1 MANLIFVILFVMTVV
16 IGAIFGLVRGLNKSV
31 IRMMTFVVAMV
42 LTFVVAAP
50 VTNAITDAIGLGDM
64 LLSGLADSEVTQLLD
79 TMPMLREAILA
90 APALVI
96 GIVVF
101 PVMFAVLKF
110 VSWIVFLCIQKP
122 LRKAIFKETFPVKG
136 KKKVTEA
143 EAQTEQT
150 QEETPKQPSMGARV
164 GKRFAGMGIG
174 AVAGVLIF
182 AMMLTPVL
190 GLFSILPQ
198 AEAMDEMLDVMVS
211 EEMLAPEYVDIIRE
225 AYSVTDSGLVNFYGA
240 IGFQSLGKSYL
251 GSVSRFEM
259 DGQVTSLSA
268 ELDALLS
275 AVQNV
280 LKDGK
285 LLNALMSED
294 PNAVFTL
301 LADKQYMNVL
311 LGDLLQS
318 KMLSAAVPKLVS
330 MATESIAAGMNVPA
344 NKEAVYNNMMG
355 DVALAVKDAQ
365 IDYAGIAAYE
375 KANGIRSG
383 RDASGEMMTQEQY
396 EAEVAKLVELTKT
409 ISKIMN
415 KAISGDNSE
424 FTDAVALHIVN
435 EVRSSGGNLENFDA
449 TSVQS
454 ALTTVDSTTV
464 DAGLLEKLQNPE
476 KFETDVATVE
486 TIASAITETVKNALS
501 DEEKAA
507 ETASTLANVVSDL
520 AGAVSSAMDENGN
533 LDATKLDYE
542 KIGNAVSSL
551 QNSELKGVG
560 SSLLDIMSSSD
571 LGSNQMV
578 GNILDSIKT
587 GYENGEDI
595 GGTIGTAGALINLGT
610 AMGGEGETDQETLVS
625 SLTDLIKNLN
635 EFTISLLPD
644 ILSDEVLTDM
654 GVPAEYTKTTYNIFE
669 TLLKE
674 LMKLQSSNDYDA
686 EVQTILSLYDLATTG
701 TEEFTEE
708 DIADLVSYAI
718 GSDAIYNT
726 LMSISESNPFGIEV
740 PDEESCK
747 EMANAIEELYQQ
759 GERTERER
767 QVYMAVAK
775 LMGIDAYVELN

>member
-1 MANLIFVILFVMTVV
+1 MANLIFVILFAVTVA

-50 VTNAITDAIGLGDM
+50 VTNAICDAIGLEDM
-64 LLSGLADSEVTQLLD
+64 LLSGLADSDMAQLLD
-79 TMPMLREAILA
+79 TMPMLRSAILA

-150 QEETPKQPSMGARV
+150 QEEAPKQPSMGARV

-330 MATESIAAGMNVPA
+330 MATESIATGMNVPA

-355 DVALAVKDAQ
+355 DVAMAVKDAQ

-435 EVRSSGGNLENFDA
+435 EVRSSGGPLENFDA

-747 EMANAIEELYQQ
+747 EMANTIEELYQK
-759 GERTERER
+759 GECTERER
-767 QVYMAVAK
+767 QAYMAVAK
-775 LMGIDAYVELN
+775 LMGIDEYVELN